1 MLCHCCQICC
11 VEPRGRIAADGLFLF
26 LLDGAQGA
34 RGAATPSAMIG
45 LLAAGVVLTA
55 SLVVAANV
63 VVEALTGLDA
73 TTASATN
80 GTFRSVRIG

>member
-1 MLCHCCQICC
+1 MNQE
-11 VEPRGRIAADGLFLF
+11 VA
-26 LLDGAQGA
+26 LLLMVSFFSSLTALKTA